1 MSSTRNVLSARQKV
15 TDEEKQQQKANSRKK
30 LEEFKR
36 VKEEKRKE
44 ETAKKPIWKAAG
56 KAPGIPN
63 IRENRPVTRSMTRRQ
78 TQSAPNIHEQ
88 LKGSSRIATKKISPR
103 SEANKEN
110 AEPQKKP
117 VKRVSKIEEKPPT
130 SKSELPKPQI
140 KSSLKMATPVPSG
153 LTPIRRSLEK
163 VIIDDNQSDLEKKL
177 NLKYWR
183 KYQSEQKMIIETA
196 LKKLKEIDS
205 SNVTPFW
212 EEQLRVVVAEGEL
225 LTGRKSRL
233 HKFSVMIEK
242 PDDVEGGLGIA
253 TEDDLKSYW
262 EAQIGPVVT
271 DWSAKSNWLLRA
283 GKLNFPDTERDSMPK
298 PNIGKSPAKPRVK
311 PIDHLGRRAS
321 ESDPEKAALAE
332 KKKAQQKEK
341 AIAVKKAAEERRKK
355 MKEMMAEKRRQ
366 LSSTSVEQE

>member
-1 MSSTRNVLSARQKV
+1 MTLAF
-15 TDEEKQQQKANSRKK
+15 
-30 LEEFKR
+30 LELYLLCLL
-36 VKEEKRKE
+36 
-44 ETAKKPIWKAAG
+44 AKKPIWKAAG

-88 LKGSSRIATKKISPR
+88 LKSSSRIATKKISPR

-117 VKRVSKIEEKPPT
+117 VKRVSKEKPPT

-163 VIIDDNQSDLEKKL
+163 VIIDDNQSDLEKSKSSCWHLSLSKVDLLEL

-205 SNVTPFW
+205 SNVT
-212 EEQLRVVVAEGEL
+212 
-225 LTGRKSRL
+225 
-233 HKFSVMIEK
+233 
-242 PDDVEGGLGIA
+242 
-253 TEDDLKSYW
+253 
-262 EAQIGPVVT
+262 
-271 DWSAKSNWLLRA
+271 
-283 GKLNFPDTERDSMPK
+283 
-298 PNIGKSPAKPRVK
+298 
-311 PIDHLGRRAS
+311 
-321 ESDPEKAALAE
+321 
-332 KKKAQQKEK
+332 
-341 AIAVKKAAEERRKK
+341 
-355 MKEMMAEKRRQ
+355 
-366 LSSTSVEQE
+366 

>member
-1 MSSTRNVLSARQKV
+1 LSARQKV
-15 TDEEKQQQKANSRKK
+15 TDEEKQQQKANSPKK

-63 IRENRPVTRSMTRRQ
+63 IRENGPVTRSMTRRH

>member
-1 MSSTRNVLSARQKV
+1 LSARQKV
-15 TDEEKQQQKANSRKK
+15 TDDAKQQQKAASRKK
-30 LEEFKR
+30 LEEFKKT
-36 VKEEKRKE
+36 KEEKRKE
-44 ETAKKPIWKAAG
+44 EIAKKPIWKSAG
-56 KAPGIPN
+56 KAPGIPKV
-63 IRENRPVTRSMTRRQ
+63 RETGPVTRSMSKRHS
-78 TQSAPNIHEQ
+78 QSAPSIHAE
-88 LKGSSRIATKKISPR
+88 LPKGSSRIATKKISPR

-110 AEPQKKP
+110 AMPQKKAA
-117 VKRVSKIEEKPPT
+117 VKRASLGKIEEKLPAP
-130 SKSELPKPQI
+130 KSELPKPHI
-140 KSSLKMATPVPSG
+140 KSSSKIEVPVPSG

-163 VIIDDNQSDLEKKL
+163 VSIDDNQSALEKKL

-183 KYQSEQKMIIETA
+183 EYQSDQKMIIETA
-196 LKKLKEIDS
+196 LKKLKEIDT

-233 HKFSVMIEK
+233 HKFSVMIDK

-262 EAQIGPVVT
+262 EAQIAPVVT
-271 DWSAKSNWLLRA
+271 DWSAKSNWLIRA
-283 GKLNFPDTERDSMPK
+283 AKLNFPETERDSMPK

-341 AIAVKKAAEERRKK
+341 ALAVKKAAEERRKK
-355 MKEMMAEKRRQ
+355 MKEMMAEKRRL
-366 LSSTSVEQE
+366 LSSKSSEQE

>member
-205 SNVTPFW
+205 SNVT
-212 EEQLRVVVAEGEL
+212 LVYDCCKVV
-225 LTGRKSRL
+225 S
-233 HKFSVMIEK
+233 
-242 PDDVEGGLGIA
+242 
-253 TEDDLKSYW
+253 
-262 EAQIGPVVT
+262 
-271 DWSAKSNWLLRA
+271 
-283 GKLNFPDTERDSMPK
+283 
-298 PNIGKSPAKPRVK
+298 
-311 PIDHLGRRAS
+311 
-321 ESDPEKAALAE
+321 
-332 KKKAQQKEK
+332 
-341 AIAVKKAAEERRKK
+341 
-355 MKEMMAEKRRQ
+355 
-366 LSSTSVEQE
+366 

>member
-1 MSSTRNVLSARQKV
+1 M
-15 TDEEKQQQKANSRKK
+15 QKAASRKK
-30 LEEFKR
+30 LEEYK
-36 VKEEKRKE
+36 KAKGEIRKE

-56 KAPGIPN
+56 KAPGIPK
-63 IRENRPVTRSMTRRQ
+63 IRESGPVTRSMTRKHS
-78 TQSAPNIHEQ
+78 QSAPDIHRQ
-88 LKGSSRIATKKISPR
+88 QNDASKIATKKISPR

-110 AEPQKKP
+110 ALPQKKP
-117 VKRVSKIEEKPPT
+117 VQRVSLSKIEEKAPT
-130 SKSELPKPQI
+130 SKSELPKPHI
-140 KSSLKMATPVPSG
+140 KSGLKKAVPVPSG
-153 LTPIRRSLEK
+153 LTPIRRSLET
-163 VIIDDNQSDLEKKL
+163 VRIDDNQSDLEKKL

-183 KYQSEQKMIIETA
+183 GYQSEQKMIIETA

-205 SNVTPFW
+205 SDVTPFW

-233 HKFSVMIEK
+233 HKFSLMIEK

-262 EAQIGPVVT
+262 EAQIMPVAT

-283 GKLNFPDTERDSMPK
+283 AKLNFPDTERDSMPK
-298 PNIGKSPAKPRVK
+298 PNIGKSPARPRVK
-311 PIDHLGRRAS
+311 PIDRLGRRAS

-332 KKKAQQKEK
+332 KKKVQQKEK
-341 AIAVKKAAEERRKK
+341 TIAVKKAAEERRKK

-366 LSSTSVEQE
+366 LASTSSEQE